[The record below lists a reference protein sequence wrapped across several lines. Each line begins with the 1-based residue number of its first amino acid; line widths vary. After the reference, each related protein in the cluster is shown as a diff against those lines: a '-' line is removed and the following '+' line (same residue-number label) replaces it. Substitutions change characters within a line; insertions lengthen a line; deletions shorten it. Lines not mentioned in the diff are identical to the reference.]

1 MQACSSSD
9 PCVARAA
16 RYRGE
21 HPPSRPAVKLPC
33 LTLAAVQYVAVDDVG
48 DPFDAA
54 QLEPGVQPELK
65 QQPDRMLQL
74 AGAQE
79 AGGRG

>member
-1 MQACSSSD
+1 MG
-9 PCVARAA
+9 R
-16 RYRGE
+16 RE
-21 HPPSRPAVKLPC
+21 
-33 LTLAAVQYVAVDDVG
+33 AAVPGPDGAAQDVAVEDVD

-65 QQPDRMLQL
+65 QQPDRMLL
-74 AGAQE
+74 HAGAQE